1 MYGERM
7 RKLFVAACRGR
18 NPDNPK
24 SRESGL
30 PTKQM
35 LEINYSN
42 ICNAIT
48 TVQKDNYVLIF
59 DDNTERI
66 NL

>member
-1 MYGERM
+1 M
-7 RKLFVAACRGR
+7 RKLFVVACRGR

-59 DDNTERI
+59 DDNTERT

>member
-1 MYGERM
+1 M
-7 RKLFVAACRGR
+7 RKIFVVACRGR
-18 NPDNPK
+18 NPNNPK
-24 SRESGL
+24 SRKSGL

-35 LEINYSN
+35 LEVNYSN

-59 DDNTERI
+59 DDNAERT